1 MTFYVQG
8 LNKHEEMPL
17 VRLFGQYRV
26 EKTVATEPSHLLD
39 NKQHHSYVHEKPHED
54 NQSKKHSGM
63 AMQSY
68 QAIDHIQ
75 DHDPLLLANQIM
87 VSPVV
92 SIRSSDSI
100 AEAMKLFQ
108 KHHLRHIPVLA
119 TNGAVEGIVSD
130 RDILRHLSGV
140 TENYEQHTTSAKARD
155 QVRQLMRTEVLT
167 ASIDTDVR
175 YIARL
180 FVEQRVG
187 AMPIVVDGNLTGIIT
202 RSDILNAVMRH
213 FILELWA

>member
-26 EKTVATEPSHLLD
+26 EKTVATEPSHLPD
-39 NKQHHSYVHEKPHED
+39 NKQHHSYVHEKPNED
-54 NQSKKHSGM
+54 SQPKKHSGM

-75 DHDPLLLANQIM
+75 DHGPLLLANQIM

-119 TNGAVEGIVSD
+119 ANGAVEGIVSD

-140 TENYEQHTTSAKARD
+140 TENYEQHITLAKTRD
-155 QVRQLMRTEVLT
+155 QVKQLMRTEVLT

>member
-26 EKTVATEPSHLLD
+26 EKTVATEQSHLLD
-39 NKQHHSYVHEKPHED
+39 NKQHHSYVHEKSHD
-54 NQSKKHSGM
+54 NAQSKKQSGM

-68 QAIDHIQ
+68 QTVDHIQ
-75 DHDPLLLANQIM
+75 DHGPLLLANQIM
-87 VSPVV
+87 VSPVI
-92 SIRSSDSI
+92 SIRSNDPI
-100 AEAMKLFQ
+100 VKVMKLFQ
-108 KHHLRHIPVLA
+108 KHQLRHIPVLA
-119 TNGAVEGIVSD
+119 ANGAVEGIVSD

-140 TENYEQHTTSAKARD
+140 TENYELHTTSAKALD
-155 QVRQLMRTEVLT
+155 QVKTLMRTEVLT

-202 RSDILNAVMRH
+202 RSDILSAVMRH

>member
-17 VRLFGQYRV
+17 VRLFSQYRV
-26 EKTVATEPSHLLD
+26 EKTVATEPSHRPD
-39 NKQHHSYVHEKPHED
+39 NKQHHVDVGEQSHDDVS
-54 NQSKKHSGM
+54 SKKHSGM

-75 DHDPLLLANQIM
+75 DHGPLLLANQIM

-92 SIRSSDSI
+92 SIRSNDSI

-119 TNGAVEGIVSD
+119 ANGAVEGIVSD

-140 TENYEQHTTSAKARD
+140 TENYEQHTTLAKTRD
-155 QVRQLMRTEVLT
+155 QVKQLMRTEVLT

>member
-1 MTFYVQG
+1 MTFYVQS

-26 EKTVATEPSHLLD
+26 EKTQPSASGQKIE
-39 NKQHHSYVHEKPHED
+39 NKDHYQHVQDKSQD
-54 NQSKKHSGM
+54 DAQRNKHSGL

-68 QAIDHIQ
+68 QEIDHIQ
-75 DHDPLLLANQIM
+75 DHSPLLLANQIM

-92 SIRSSDSI
+92 SIQSTNSI
-100 AEAMKLFQ
+100 AAVMKLFQ
-108 KHHLRHIPVLA
+108 SHHLRHIPVLA
-119 TNGAVEGIVSD
+119 ANGAVEGIVSD

-140 TENYEQHTTSAKARD
+140 TENYEQHATSARAID
-155 QVRQLMRTEVLT
+155 QVKQLMRTEVLT

-187 AMPIVVDGNLTGIIT
+187 AMPIVVDGKLAGIIT